1 MIECGTV
8 PTAVCGPFHS
18 VLTAC
23 LCNFTRRK
31 KWPVPPHTPHSPHT
45 PTHTGGE
52 GSTVLT
58 LPAFRAHALSTT
70 LASKGGCFQPRP
82 LLLLWG
88 EGEQGRLFNTH
99 HVYSSET
106 VCGALLFLLK
116 SPFKK
121 SFRVAKENVCFE
133 IKLIWI

>member
-1 MIECGTV
+1 MG
-8 PTAVCGPFHS
+8 
-18 VLTAC
+18 
-23 LCNFTRRK
+23 RRGARD
-31 KWPVPPHTPHSPHT
+31 SRRERE
-45 PTHTGGE
+45 GG
-52 GSTVLT
+52 
-58 LPAFRAHALSTT
+58 
-70 LASKGGCFQPRP
+70 
-82 LLLLWG
+82 
-88 EGEQGRLFNTH
+88 GRLFNTH